1 MSILDTIS
9 KRHAANL
16 EALEALDGVLL
27 GQGYIIMAGDLAI
40 VPKLTHQPGGKWLLT
55 GATPCQVTEAPQF
68 DIDTAAT
75 IAISIKNGAGI
86 PGRHVHIRQALLE
99 AIESNKILITA
110 LATIELI

>member
-1 MSILDTIS
+1 MSTLDTIS

-16 EALEALDGVLL
+16 EALQALDGVLL

-40 VPKLTHQPGGKWLLT
+40 QPELAHQPGGKWLLT
-55 GATPCQVTEAPQF
+55 GATPCQVTEAPRF

-99 AIESNKILITA
+99 EVERLKILIVA
-110 LATIELI
+110 IATI